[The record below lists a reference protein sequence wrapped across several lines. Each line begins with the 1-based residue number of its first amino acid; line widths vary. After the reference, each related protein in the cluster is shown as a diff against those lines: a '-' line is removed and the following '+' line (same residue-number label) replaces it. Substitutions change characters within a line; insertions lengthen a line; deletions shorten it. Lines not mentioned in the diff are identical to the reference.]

1 VSDHF
6 WMLLLGR
13 ALIGLGVASAMTA
26 GLKALVLWFPGDRV
40 PLLNGLMVMLG
51 ALGAVTATLP
61 ADLLLDWI
69 GWRELSR
76 ARPRGNGRRPGWI
89 GVVAARA
96 QIGAG
101 ALTFR
106 IEKLRRDHR
115 VEGFDCGKEP
125 LNRFLIRFALQSQL
139 SNSSQTYLAFSQDEV
154 VGFYTLAFGDVNYE
168 DAPERLRK
176 GVARHPIPLMIL
188 ARLAVARA
196 WAGKRIG
203 SGLLKDAL
211 ARTLAAA
218 EIAGLRAFAVHAKDD
233 EARAF
238 YERFDFIASPSDPM
252 HLFVLLKDVRAL
264 IGP

>member
-1 VSDHF
+1 
-6 WMLLLGR
+6 
-13 ALIGLGVASAMTA
+13 MT
-26 GLKALVLWFPGDRV
+26 L
-40 PLLNGLMVMLG
+40 
-51 ALGAVTATLP
+51 
-61 ADLLLDWI
+61 
-69 GWRELSR
+69 
-76 ARPRGNGRRPGWI
+76 
-89 GVVAARA
+89 
-96 QIGAG
+96 
-101 ALTFR
+101 R

-139 SNSSQTYLAFSQDEV
+139 SNSSQTYLALSEDEV
-154 VGFYTLAFGDVNYE
+154 VGFYTLAFGDVTYE

-176 GVARHPIPLMIL
+176 
-188 ARLAVARA
+188 
-196 WAGKRIG
+196 

>member
-1 VSDHF
+1 
-6 WMLLLGR
+6 M
-13 ALIGLGVASAMTA
+13 
-26 GLKALVLWFPGDRV
+26 
-40 PLLNGLMVMLG
+40 
-51 ALGAVTATLP
+51 
-61 ADLLLDWI
+61 
-69 GWRELSR
+69 
-76 ARPRGNGRRPGWI
+76 
-89 GVVAARA
+89 
-96 QIGAG
+96 
-101 ALTFR
+101 TFR

-154 VGFYTLAFGDVNYE
+154 VGFYTLAFGDVTYE

-188 ARLAVARA
+188 ARLAVASA

-211 ARTLAAA
+211 GRTLAAA